1 MDILEVILMISI
13 MVVLIITRNPSSKEK
28 HEPPKAEKRELTE
41 EEKRKFEKAKKA
53 FNNLMTYDYDSA
65 LKGESE
71 GTK

>member
-1 MDILEVILMISI
+1 MIS
-13 MVVLIITRNPSSKEK
+13 MIIVMIVTRNPIKK
-28 HEPPKAEKRELTE
+28 PPKQEKRELTE
-41 EEKRKFEKAKKA
+41 EEKEKLEKAKEA

>member
-1 MDILEVILMISI
+1 MEILEVFLLIAIMI
-13 MVVLIITRNPSSKEK
+13 VLIITRNPLPKEK
-28 HEPPKAEKRELTE
+28 HEPPKIEKKEMTE
-41 EEKRKFEKAKKA
+41 EEKEKFEKAKQA